1 VVNVPTKLSQVRKFL
16 VAVGTAI
23 VEIAAVWLTAPP
35 WFITLAAIA
44 GALLVYR
51 VPNEPM
57 PS

>member
-1 VVNVPTKLSQVRKFL
+1 MPTKLNQVRKFL
-16 VAVGTAI
+16 IAMATAI